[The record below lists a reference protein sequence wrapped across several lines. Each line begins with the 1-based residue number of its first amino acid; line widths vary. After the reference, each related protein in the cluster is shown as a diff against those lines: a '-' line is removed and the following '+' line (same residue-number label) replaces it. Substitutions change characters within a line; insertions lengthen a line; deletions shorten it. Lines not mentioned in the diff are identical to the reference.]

1 MLCDYHTLMLNHLC
15 MNRWYLHTKAH
26 FDFWLHFCYLSVC
39 ACKWKKQRKEK
50 GPFSHC
56 WLSSL
61 TNINSTSMW
70 APTMCHVLF
79 QTLGSCPCGDYTLVP
94 AHTLLSKACLLSKP
108 DWSMLEFPRR
118 PEEQKKA
125 PLLHA
130 YNLSNW
136 SAIVWN
142 IFNREQCLPTKRQ
155 ESRTQLH
162 FESLNCYEWFS
173 TEIQMLTFQALLT
186 S

>member
-1 MLCDYHTLMLNHLC
+1 MAET
-15 MNRWYLHTKAH
+15 
-26 FDFWLHFCYLSVC
+26 
-39 ACKWKKQRKEK
+39 EK
-50 GPFSHC
+50 REGTGPFSHC

-70 APTMCHVLF
+70 APIMCHALF

-118 PEEQKKA
+118 PGEQKKA
-125 PLLHA
+125 PLLQA

-142 IFNREQCLPTKRQ
+142 TFNREQCLPTKRQ